1 MKTDSEL
8 IWESYIIE
16 GKNRDRVILQKME
29 RHLPIKLADVKQ
41 YMKGKPNLEISN
53 TDNGYKF
60 INTETGEFCFTD
72 RTHKTGA
79 DLDRGTVKNVYQ
91 VFTGQKVTR

>member
-8 IWESYIIE
+8 IWESYITE

-29 RHLPIKLADVKQ
+29 DHKPIKLADIKQ
-41 YMKGKPNLEISN
+41 YMKGKPHLKISE
-53 TDNGYKF
+53 TKKGYKF
-60 INTETGEFCFTD
+60 TNAETDEFCFCD
-72 RTHKTGA
+72 RTHKTDA
-79 DLDRGTVKNVYQ
+79 DLDRGTVKNIYQ